1 MPPVKRTPRSFGGS
15 LVVGAQLLNST
26 DPLIDA
32 WTEIDA
38 SAQFDTGIIP
48 ESIMALV
55 ILGSALDSETV
66 GLAEIKF
73 RASGDATDYEDAVG
87 FSASGVIMD
96 APIDYAKGGA
106 AIIMDIPVSTDGKFE
121 YQLRNAAS
129 SPRNIVKILGATTSV
144 QSVTVPVRALFS
156 DFATAGLNNTI
167 DLLTLPI
174 GAVVESV
181 IAVVVTPMSGGGV
194 ASYTVE
200 CGQDVTPDT
209 DAFLTA
215 QSAMAAANT
224 IYGGADAHVGVDL
237 DSAANAIYSV
247 TATFKV
253 RAKAIADVNLDLV
266 TAGTVDFY
274 ITFRRLALP

>member
-1 MPPVKRTPRSFGGS
+1 MPTKRTSRHSSPS
-15 LVVGAQLLNST
+15 LVLGEQLLYSNSA
-26 DPLIDA
+26 LIDA

-38 SAQFDTGIIP
+38 SVHFDTGETP
-48 ESIMALV
+48 ESILALV
-55 ILGSALDSETV
+55 TLGHSQDSETV

-73 RASGDATDYEDAVG
+73 RASGDSTAYNDAVG
-87 FSASGVIMD
+87 FTANSKITEVSAL
-96 APIDYAKGGA
+96 DYVKGGA
-106 AIIMDIPVSTDGKFE
+106 SVVMNIPLGTNGKFE
-121 YQLRNAAS
+121 YQLRSAAS
-129 SPRNIVKILGATTSV
+129 APVTIIRILGTSSSAA
-144 QSVTVPVRALFS
+144 SVTVPVRALFS

-174 GAVVESV
+174 GAIVESV

-194 ASYTVE
+194 ASYTIE

-215 QSAMAAANT
+215 QSALAAANT
-224 IYGGADAHVGVDL
+224 IYGGSDAHVGAAL
-237 DSAANAIYSV
+237 DGAANAIYSV
-247 TATFKV
+247 TATFDV
-253 RAKAIADVNLDLV
+253 TAKAIADVNLDLV